1 MNAVSPAAVLGVSRI
16 ENDPAISSA
25 LVDVLCRAFDRDP
38 HINWLIRQDAGRA
51 GAMAELFQLLLTE
64 MGGEL
69 HATADR
75 QSAALWYPPGNSLD
89 WGAQTRFFLRFLA
102 IAGPLRALKRGV
114 DLKRMDR
121 QHPPEYQGSGHG
133 RALLEHLQAL
143 AQASGSPIYLETSS
157 PQNVAFYARHG
168 FATTAECTLSDH
180 LRLWSLAWQCSGI
193 NPLEHP

>member
-75 QSAALWYPPGNSLD
+75 QSAAL
-89 WGAQTRFFLRFLA
+89 
-102 IAGPLRALKRGV
+102 
-114 DLKRMDR
+114 
-121 QHPPEYQGSGHG
+121 
-133 RALLEHLQAL
+133 
-143 AQASGSPIYLETSS
+143 
-157 PQNVAFYARHG
+157 
-168 FATTAECTLSDH
+168 
-180 LRLWSLAWQCSGI
+180 
-193 NPLEHP
+193 